1 MRQNEKDRRVGQHFV
16 DHHSCTLSP
25 GKKKRRRIRNLSWV
39 ADLYGVSD
47 GQSADNG
54 GQICSG
60 PGRETQEDE
69 SIDLEV
75 RKAVARLLP
84 DEKQFVELFYFEFR
98 TYGEIARRMKRKVH
112 KLERINQRVREKL
125 RLLLG
130 DFVKERFGIAVSP
143 VTDCVICNSP
153 DKAAIDRLI
162 REKKDE
168 QTYSR
173 LMSILRHEYGL
184 DIRTPQVIIG
194 HRRKHMV

>member
-1 MRQNEKDRRVGQHFV
+1 MKRIEKDRRLGQHFV

-39 ADLYGVSD
+39 VELYGVPD
-47 GQSADNG
+47 GQSLENG
-54 GQICSG
+54 GPDWSG
-60 PGRETQEDE
+60 PGQEQREDE

-75 RKAVARLLP
+75 RKAVARLRP
-84 DEKQFVELFYFEFR
+84 EERQFVELFYFQFR
-98 TYGEIARRMKRKVH
+98 SYREIAQRTRRKVH

-130 DFVKERFGIAVSP
+130 DFVKKRFGIVASP
-143 VTDCVICNSP
+143 VTDCIICSSP
-153 DKAAIDRLI
+153 DRAAIDRLI
-162 REKKDE
+162 REKKDD

-173 LMSILRHEYGL
+173 LMSILRHKYGL
-184 DIRTPQVIIG
+184 DIKTPQVIIG